1 MVMKTLK
8 QGKPVPQNVSMF
20 MIALVIAVFFALL
33 IPSKVFA
40 ASRIKDITSVEGVRE
55 NQLVGYGL
63 VVGLNGTGDT
73 FQNVPHTEQS
83 LVAML
88 ERFGTNINGEQLRPE
103 NVATVIVTA
112 DLPAF
117 ARPGT
122 RIDVSVS
129 SIGDAED
136 LRGGT
141 LVVTPLQ
148 GANGEVYAVA
158 QGTVAVAGFNVQGQ
172 AAQVVQGVPTSGRIS
187 NGAIIE
193 NEVNFELAN
202 LSSVRLSL
210 HNPDFTT
217 AKRVATAINKHL
229 GSSLAIALDPS
240 TIKINRPV
248 GYRLPLF
255 NMLQEIEQLEVEPD
269 QRARVL
275 IDERTGIIVM
285 GSEVRINP
293 VAIAQGNL
301 VINIQESPQVSQP
314 NAFGEG
320 ETVAVPQTEI
330 NVEEVGTELRVLPEA
345 VTLRELVDG
354 LNALGVSPRDMISIL
369 QAIKASGAMQA
380 EIEVI

>member
-1 MVMKTLK
+1 MFMKALK
-8 QGKPVPQNVSMF
+8 QDRHVTPNVAMF
-20 MIALVIAVFFALL
+20 ITILITAFLFALMH
-33 IPSKVFA
+33 SSNAVA
-40 ASRIKDITSVEGVRE
+40 SSRIKDITSVEGVRE

-112 DLPAF
+112 DLPPF

-129 SIGDAED
+129 SIGDADD

-158 QGTVAVAGFNVQGQ
+158 QGTVAVSGFNVQGE
-172 AAQVVQGVPTSGRIS
+172 AAQIVQGVPTSGRIS

-193 NEVNFELAN
+193 NEINFELAN
-202 LSSVRLSL
+202 LSSVKLSL

-217 AKRVATAINKHL
+217 AKRIAAAINKHL
-229 GSSLAIALDPS
+229 GTTLSIALDPS
-240 TIKINRPV
+240 TIKISRPI
-248 GYRLPLF
+248 GYRLPMF
-255 NMLQEIEQLEVEPD
+255 NLLQEIELLEVEPD

-285 GSEVRINP
+285 GNQVRINP
-293 VAIAQGNL
+293 IAIAQGNL
-301 VINIQESPQVSQP
+301 VINIQEGAQVSQP

-320 ETVAVPQTEI
+320 ETVAVPQTDI
-330 NVEEVGTELRVLPEA
+330 SVEEVGTELRVLPEA

-354 LNALGVSPRDMISIL
+354 LNALGVSPRDMIAIL
-369 QAIKASGAMQA
+369 QAIKAAGAMQA